1 MKKTALLLLSLALFL
16 PLWAQQVRN
25 KPFDVT
31 LREYSIDEIVRMFGK
46 PVQIDSGLIDWGLV
60 VEYPHAKFYYY
71 GTTEDEAIEWPPQ
84 RYVPDGFETDSPDFC
99 ILSKY
104 FPGGIRVGDRI
115 ERIRKLDIVH
125 SKPGKGREKNG
136 LRKADWGHDKDYYQ
150 ILGEEYDHFILE
162 VEDSVVQAI
171 HWSTPIDWGRF
182 EGGLLWKIYGE
193 GPAPSYV
200 LGTFPN
206 APTGFYSRI
215 KGLDQALKNVKAVYR
230 EDPVSGPWSRNVTE
244 KMYLPG
250 GTTLESLYKWEEWV
264 DIRNYVKQVTGFRPE
279 TLEWCPDGLTR
290 YLLSF
295 LLDQALPELSGT
307 EEDLAD
313 YLCRKA
319 QEEGKEV
326 HTLAFPFRNDRKND
340 SYLLRMVR
348 DPEGAPDHVK
358 EKIRH
363 LYAAWQAQDLDEF
376 SYSLMEEEEY
386 SPLTTNMLCH
396 QSYASNGQLLK
407 AIEEGPI
414 LILIDCAALNSFL
427 LHLSRPSIHVQ
438 SIRP

>member
-1 MKKTALLLLSLALFL
+1 MKRILFLLLALSLFL
-16 PLWAQQVRN
+16 PLRAQRVQNRPLDITLADI
-25 KPFDVT
+25 KSDDVIP
-31 LREYSIDEIVRMFGK
+31 LFGK
-46 PVQIDSGLIDWGLV
+46 PTQVDSNGIDGRLFI
-60 VEYPHAKFYYY
+60 EYPHATFRYIE
-71 GTTEDEAIEWPPQ
+71 TWDPEDMERKPEYAW
-84 RYVPDGFETDSPDFC
+84 DGFNTDSPDFC
-99 ILSKY
+99 FLSDC

-125 SKPGKGREKNG
+125 SKPGKGRVKNG
-136 LRKADWGHDKDYYQ
+136 LRKADWGHDKDYYE

-162 VEDSVVQAI
+162 VEDSLVRAI
-171 HWSTPIDWGRF
+171 NWSTPIDWGRF

-193 GPAPSYV
+193 GPTPSYV

-206 APTGFYSRI
+206 APASFYSRI
-215 KGLDQALKNVKAVYR
+215 KGLDQALKKVKAVYR
-230 EDPVSGPWSRNVTE
+230 EDPASGPWSRKVTE
-244 KMYLPG
+244 KMYLPR

-295 LLDQALPELSGT
+295 LLEQALPKLSGT

-319 QEEGKEV
+319 QKEGKEV
-326 HTLAFPFRNDRKND
+326 HSLTIPFRNDREND
-340 SYLLRMVR
+340 NNLLRMVR

-363 LYAAWQAQDLDEF
+363 LYAAWQAQDLEEF
-376 SYSLMEEEEY
+376 AYSLMEEEDY
-386 SPLTTNMLCH
+386 SPLQTNMLCH
-396 QSYASNGQLLK
+396 QYYPLNQELRK
-407 AIEEGPI
+407 AIGDGPV
-414 LILIDCAALNSFL
+414 LILIDCTALNRFL
-427 LHLSRPSIHVQ
+427 IDISYPPLRIQ